1 MVLSKTFTN
10 NFKIKAFSD
19 MTLLCE
25 VWWGCRYQ
33 FWRKIVD
40 HWVSFP
46 KLVAPPTWMR
56 VQYTRVKYI
65 SQPSH
70 DPKLQP
76 LCVYINKNIILFPLV
91 LHIHELKFSINL
103 LKKRDSTW
111 FLYIYVSK
119 WLIFR
124 SNIQK
129 LFKCFPTVSV
139 YLKQVNKNKDG
150 EHNNSEP
157 FSIKLLPC
165 SIDG

>member
-1 MVLSKTFTN
+1 MLSKTFTN

-46 KLVAPPTWMR
+46 KLAAPPTCMR
-56 VQYTRVKYI
+56 VQYARVKYI
-65 SQPSH
+65 NQPYH
-70 DPKLQP
+70 NPNLQP
-76 LCVYINKNIILFPLV
+76 LCVYINKDIILFPFV
-91 LHIHELKFSINL
+91 LHIHELNILSSFA
-103 LKKRDSTW
+103 KKDWHSTW

-150 EHNNSEP
+150 EHNNSEQ
-157 FSIKLLPC
+157 FNIKLLPC
-165 SIDG
+165 SNDG